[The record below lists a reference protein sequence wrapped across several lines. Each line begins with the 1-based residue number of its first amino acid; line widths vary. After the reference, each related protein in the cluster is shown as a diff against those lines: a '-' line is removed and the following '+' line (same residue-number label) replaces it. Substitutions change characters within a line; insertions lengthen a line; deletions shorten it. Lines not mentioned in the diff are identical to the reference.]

1 MALQEACTGCS
12 ASSGSLREWPFKK
25 PGGVGDSPDPLLAPF
40 PRAKAG
46 PFQRAKSAPLPEGKG
61 SPIPEDALG
70 VLVQLLLELIRR
82 DRQDPRDALHKNLT
96 ERTGNI
102 VV

>member
-40 PRAKAG
+40 PRAKAAPLLRAKAA
-46 PFQRAKSAPLPEGKG
+46 PFQKTRSGLLA
-61 SPIPEDALG
+61 
-70 VLVQLLLELIRR
+70 QLLLELIGR
-82 DRQDPRDALHKNLT
+82 DRQDPRDALHENLA
-96 ERTGNI
+96 ERAGNI

>member
-1 MALQEACTGCS
+1 MAFQEAWESGGF
-12 ASSGSLREWPFKK
+12 SGSPSRSLPEGKGWYIPEGKVR
-25 PGGVGDSPDPLLAPF
+25 
-40 PRAKAG
+40 
-46 PFQRAKSAPLPEGKG
+46 PLPEGKG